1 MQDNNNFEVVL
12 TTKSKS
18 KNSIEN
24 ILIETSVNGLIY
36 RTEVFMNNHLIDAVE
51 VNCSD
56 ISTIDKYEE
65 IFKARY
71 TAHHSKLE
79 EKYTQKKIFSKVA
92 TTDGDYIDGEGVI
105 NIITSVSDKT
115 YKVEAFL
122 DSNQLDIFQEE
133 VSDADE
139 KVFKAKYTQA
149 HKDFVKKYAA
159 VLRFPAN
166 TFINPVIKKFP
177 FYKKSPMTAFMFF
190 LAAIALVIWIISI
203 IVCGKALKKIV
214 KAVAGKEAA
223 LVVKDLQK
231 TMCKKS
237 ADEADAQALLLD
249 ENGKLINNSALSDFV
264 VIPKDIKFET
274 DNRIYTVYIK
284 NNKPN
289 DVLIVLRDR
298 VIYNFE
304 NALVDPNMVVNVLNK
319 EAVHIKAGKVG
330 YFEFKLESSFL
341 QSDNI
346 EEIAYNGTIVL
357 DVSDLV
363 TRKATPLVVG
373 FEFSVQRDDVTNPG
387 IQPAS
392 KEKVTT
398 VEDTEEIK

>member
-1 MQDNNNFEVVL
+1 MQNNNNFEVAL

-18 KNSIEN
+18 KNSIDN
-24 ILIETSVNGLIY
+24 ILIETSVKGLIY
-36 RTEVFMNNHLIDAVE
+36 RSEVFMNDHLIDAME

-71 TAHHSKLE
+71 AANHSKLKD
-79 EKYTQKKIFSKVA
+79 KYTQEKIFSKVS
-92 TTDGDYIDGEGVI
+92 TTDGDYIDGEGAI
-105 NIITSVSDKT
+105 NIITSISDKT

-122 DSNQLDIFQEE
+122 DSNPLDISQED
-133 VSDADE
+133 VSDGDE

-149 HKDFVKKYAA
+149 HKDFVKKYMAI
-159 VLRFPAN
+159 LRFPAN

-190 LAAIALVIWIISI
+190 LATIALVIWIISI
-203 IVCGKALKKIV
+203 IICGKALKKIV

-237 ADEADAQALLLD
+237 ADEDDALTLLLD
-249 ENGKLINNSALSDFV
+249 ENGKLVNNDALSDLV
-264 VIPKDIKFET
+264 VIPKDIKFKT

-284 NNKPN
+284 NNKLN

-304 NALVDPNMVVNVLNK
+304 NALVDPNMVINVLNK

-330 YFEFKLESSFL
+330 HFEFKLESSFL

-357 DVSDLV
+357 DVSDLR
-363 TRKATPLVVG
+363 TRKVTPLVVG
-373 FEFSVQRDDVTNPG
+373 FEFSVNRDEVENPG
-387 IQPAS
+387 VEPVS
-392 KEKVTT
+392 DVKVTT
-398 VEDTEEIK
+398 VEDTQETK